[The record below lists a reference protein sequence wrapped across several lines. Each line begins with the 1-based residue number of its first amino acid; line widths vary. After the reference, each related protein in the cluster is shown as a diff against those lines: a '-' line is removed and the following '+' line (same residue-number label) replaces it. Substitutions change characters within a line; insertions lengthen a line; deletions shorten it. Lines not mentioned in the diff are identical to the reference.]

1 MFYGGNISDDFGGSA
16 INDFKFK
23 NKEFDD
29 LYKKGL
35 REINNDKRNEILL
48 KCDQLVIDH
57 SAVLPI
63 LSDDFIVMVNIRVKD
78 FKTNILQGLDF
89 SEIYIKE
96 QR

>member
-1 MFYGGNISDDFGGSA
+1 MWK
-16 INDFKFK
+16 NDFKFK